1 MAIIADTGGILVIL
15 DQDHPKHHAALE
27 ALDEPIIVP
36 SIVLPEI
43 DYLATRRLPYG
54 TNVAFLKSLLDG
66 DFEYLEV
73 SLEDIRRAQEI
84 MTQYADAQVGLVDAA
99 VVAVAERLKIRRIL
113 TIDHRHFSL
122 FKPRNLGY
130 LELLP

>member
-1 MAIIADTGGILVIL
+1 MAIIADTGGILVLL

-36 SIVLPEI
+36 SIVLPEV
-43 DYLATRRLPYG
+43 DYLAMQRLPYG
-54 TNVAFLKSLLDG
+54 TNTAFLKSLLGG
-66 DFEYLEV
+66 DFEYLELN
-73 SLEDIRRAQEI
+73 LEDIRRATEI
-84 MTQYADAQVGLVDAA
+84 MNQYADARVGLVDAA
-99 VVAVAERLKIRRIL
+99 VVAVAERLNINRIL

-122 FKPRNLGY
+122 FRPRNLGY